1 MAEQRSWD
9 VSWISLWRL
18 LFFASFVALL
28 FLGRSVLAGL
38 FLALVI
44 SSGLEFLVTF
54 LERRGFPR
62 TLSVI
67 IIFLLGAIVLVAVAY
82 TVVPFIIADLNA
94 ILSKVNKSAARSWL
108 GPLLN
113 FQGGQSLGLFLNRV
127 SGQLFSGNISPLATL
142 SDILGGFGLAIAVL
156 VSSFYL
162 SLSRDGV
169 DRFIRA
175 VLPTEY
181 EEPAL
186 RIYHR
191 SRRQIGFWF
200 RTQVVMSIIVGLL
213 TWVAL
218 FLLGVK
224 HSFILAIFAAVVEI
238 VPFVGPILAGAAA
251 VIVAFAAS
259 PALALYTL
267 LAFLA
272 IQQFESHVLVPVLI
286 RRTVGLHPVIVITA
300 LLMGFEIGG
309 FLGVVIAV
317 PAAAVLQEVIEEWSR
332 KKGRRLETT

>member
-1 MAEQRSWD
+1 MERRSWD
-9 VSWISLWRL
+9 ISWISLWRL
-18 LFFASFVALL
+18 LFFVAFVALL
-28 FLGRSVLAGL
+28 FLGRNVLAGL

-82 TVVPFIIADLNA
+82 TVVPFVIADFNT
-94 ILSKVNKSAARSWL
+94 ILSKVNKTAARYWL

-113 FQGGQSLGLFLNRV
+113 FQGDQSLGVFLNRV

-142 SDILGGFGLAIAVL
+142 ADVLGGFGLAVAVL

-175 VLPTEY
+175 ILPTEY
-181 EEPAL
+181 EESAL

-251 VIVAFAAS
+251 VITAFTAS

-272 IQQFESHVLVPVLI
+272 IQQFESHVLVPVLM
-286 RRTVGLHPVIVITA
+286 RRAVGLHPVIVITS
-300 LLMGFEIGG
+300 LLMGIQIGG
-309 FLGVVIAV
+309 FMGALVAV
-317 PAAAVLQEVIEEWSR
+317 PAAAVLQEVTEEWSR
-332 KKGRRLETT
+332 KKGKRLETE